1 MDNPYNFSYM
11 NLAERTRK
19 LKDSLNDK
27 EESIKKHF
35 HGVLYRPE
43 MDEEYKEL
51 MSQKNLKKSSGIIKL
66 TSEKLKKEYEYKY
79 NYFKSGLKF
88 MFLISIMITSNT
100 FIEFKYFK
108 STEINIS
115 LFITSSIST
124 GLCFVLIVNLNQKAL
139 LDSYGYIAFY
149 LLALI
154 ETILF
159 FFLLVIKCYDLI
171 LVINEFY
178 LTIINDIKYPK
189 HSTFIFLII
198 FSLVNIA
205 GVILC
210 IKFIYYLFFEVFDIL
225 IMKEKTLF
233 QKQLDINKIEDA
245 SKNIKIEFV
254 EDENIDSSVLNSKD
268 NMKIE

>member
-1 MDNPYNFSYM
+1 MDNPYNFTHM
-11 NLAERTRK
+11 NLVERTRK

-27 EESIKKHF
+27 EEPIKKQY
-35 HGVLYRPE
+35 HGFLSGPE

-51 MSQKNLKKSSGIIKL
+51 MAQKNLKKSSGIIKL
-66 TSEKLKKEYEYKY
+66 TSEKLKVEYSYKY

-88 MFLISIMITSNT
+88 MFLISIMVVSNT

-108 STEINIS
+108 TTEVNIS
-115 LFITSSIST
+115 LFITSSISS
-124 GLCFVLIVNLNQKAL
+124 GLCFVLMVNLNQKAL
-139 LDSYGYIAFY
+139 LDSYGYVAFY
-149 LLALI
+149 LLALV

-171 LVINEFY
+171 FVINEFY
-178 LTIINDIKYPK
+178 LAIINEIKYPK

-198 FSLVNIA
+198 FSLVNIV

-210 IKFIYYLFFEVFDIL
+210 TKFIYYLFFEGFDIL
-225 IMKEKTLF
+225 ILKEKTLF
-233 QKQLDINKIEDA
+233 QKQLYFNKIENA
-245 SKNIKIEFV
+245 SKDIKIEFA
-254 EDENIDSSVLNSKD
+254 EDDSFDSSILNSKD